1 MSEPQKPLTPSE
13 RRAATQS
20 LAVLIARLKEAGE
33 LLAAVHIE
41 HALQCLDPEDP
52 INNQTAA
59 RG

>member
-13 RRAATQS
+13 RLAATQS
-20 LAVLIARLKEAGE
+20 LVELKARFKEAGE
-33 LLAAVHIE
+33 LLAAMHIE

-52 INNQTAA
+52 INTQTTD

>member
-1 MSEPQKPLTPSE
+1 MSEPQRPLTPSE
-13 RRAATQS
+13 RLAATQS
-20 LAVLIARLKEAGE
+20 LAVLNARLKEAGE

-41 HALQCLDPEDP
+41 HALQCLDPDDP

>member
-1 MSEPQKPLTPSE
+1 M
-13 RRAATQS
+13 AATQS
-20 LAVLIARLKEAGE
+20 LAVLNARLKEAGE

-59 RG
+59 RS

>member
-13 RRAATQS
+13 RLAAIQS
-20 LAVLIARLKEAGE
+20 LAVLNAQLKEAGE
-33 LLAAVHIE
+33 LLAAVHID

>member
-1 MSEPQKPLTPSE
+1 MTEPQRPLTPSE
-13 RRAATQS
+13 RLAATQS
-20 LAVLIARLKEAGE
+20 RAVLNARLKEAGE

-41 HALQCLDPEDP
+41 HALQCLDPDDP

>member
-1 MSEPQKPLTPSE
+1 MSEHQKPLTPSE
-13 RRAATQS
+13 RLAATQS

-52 INNQTAA
+52 INNQTAT

>member
-13 RRAATQS
+13 RLAATQS
-20 LAVLIARLKEAGE
+20 LAVLIVRLKEAGE